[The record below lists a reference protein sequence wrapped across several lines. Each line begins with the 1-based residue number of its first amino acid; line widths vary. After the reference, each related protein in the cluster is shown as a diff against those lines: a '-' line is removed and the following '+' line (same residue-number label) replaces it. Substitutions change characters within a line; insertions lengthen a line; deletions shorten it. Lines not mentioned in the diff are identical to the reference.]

1 MNLKTQRRLAAKILG
16 VGINRVKF
24 MPEKLNEIK
33 EAITRKDIE
42 ELIKEGAIKKKPIK
56 GYKRRGGRKR
66 QKRYRKG
73 RKRGEGKI
81 KKKVI
86 NRKRQYIILIRNLR
100 KYLKNL
106 KNKKIITSKEYRLL
120 RKQAKSG
127 MFKSKKEMIEYI
139 KIKLGKNI

>member
-1 MNLKTQRRLAAKILG
+1 MALKTQRRLAAEILG

-56 GYKRRGGRKR
+56 GYKRRAGRKR

-73 RKRGEGKI
+73 RKRGPGKI
-81 KKKVI
+81 KKKII
-86 NRKRQYIILIRNLR
+86 NRKRNYIILIRNLR
-100 KYLKNL
+100 RYLKDL
-106 KNKKIITSKEYRLL
+106 KNKGVITPSQYRLL
-120 RKQAKSG
+120 RKQAKGG
-127 MFKSKKEMIEYI
+127 MFKNKKELIEYI